1 MYQLR
6 RKQLVKT
13 DIDTCWQ
20 FFSSPKNLE
29 VITPSYLNFRVL
41 TEVPNEMYEGLL
53 ISYKVSP
60 LFNVPLN
67 WVTEITHVK
76 EGEFF
81 VDEQRI
87 GPYTLWHHEH
97 HFKKV
102 EDGIEMIDIVSYVL
116 PFGWFGRLAH
126 RLFLRKQIEGIFE
139 YRQSIVDSL
148 FPS

>member
-116 PFGWFGRLAH
+116 PFGWLGRLAH

>member
-41 TEVPNEMYEGLL
+41 TEVPKEMYEGLL

-116 PFGWFGRLAH
+116 PFGWLGRLAH